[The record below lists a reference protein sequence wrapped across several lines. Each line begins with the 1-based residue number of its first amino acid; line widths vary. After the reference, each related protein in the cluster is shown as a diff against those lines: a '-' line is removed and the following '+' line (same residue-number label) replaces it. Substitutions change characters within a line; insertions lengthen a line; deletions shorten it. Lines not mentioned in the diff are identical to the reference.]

1 MNTMLLAPVWSPR
14 RRLFP
19 PISSELHSSAFLA
32 ASRRR
37 RAFASTRRRSDA
49 VLRRRR
55 SSVPLFGAHGLRT
68 RTRACARASNSIF
81 LCRAFRFPFVFF
93 FSTHSTLP
101 ALYYS
106 FSASLTRPRPAEFR
120 GFVLASL
127 SNDNSFFNWSAIIR
141 K

>member
-55 SSVPLFGAHGLRT
+55 SFVPLFGAHGLRT
-68 RTRACARASNSIF
+68 RTRPRAPQTRFSFAARFASRSF
-81 LCRAFRFPFVFF
+81 FF

-101 ALYYS
+101 ALCYS

-127 SNDNSFFNWSAIIR
+127 SNDNYFFNWSAIIG